1 MDCEVRFREHDRAR
15 EPGALE
21 LVEGRVHG
29 RKTGRGH
36 HLEALGAEA
45 LAVQKELR
53 VAAAAGEVTDE
64 MQTVH
69 SHTLQNAKA
78 QPAAYL
84 GSRPRLPFAPSGAK
98 QRSSIALNSCKTS

>member
-1 MDCEVRFREHDRAR
+1 MVVRPDAATISRHF
-15 EPGALE
+15 
-21 LVEGRVHG
+21 
-29 RKTGRGH
+29 
-36 HLEALGAEA
+36 GAEA

-53 VAAAAGEVTDE
+53 IAAAAGEVTDE

-69 SHTLQNAKA
+69 SRTLQNAKA

-98 QRSSIALNSCKTS
+98 QRSSIALNSFKTS